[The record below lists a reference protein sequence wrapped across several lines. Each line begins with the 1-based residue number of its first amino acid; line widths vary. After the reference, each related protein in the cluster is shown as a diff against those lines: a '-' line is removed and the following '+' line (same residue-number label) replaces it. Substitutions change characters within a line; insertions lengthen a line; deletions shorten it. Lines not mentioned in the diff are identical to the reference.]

1 MSKKDLVFMKER
13 LARSKSDCSH
23 AKKAGLKEFN
33 LDAVKLLIDYARYLL
48 EHLKNYF
55 KKAKQINNT

>member
-1 MSKKDLVFMKER
+1 MKER
-13 LARSKSDCSH
+13 LIRSKSDCSQ

-48 EHLKNYF
+48 EPLKNYF